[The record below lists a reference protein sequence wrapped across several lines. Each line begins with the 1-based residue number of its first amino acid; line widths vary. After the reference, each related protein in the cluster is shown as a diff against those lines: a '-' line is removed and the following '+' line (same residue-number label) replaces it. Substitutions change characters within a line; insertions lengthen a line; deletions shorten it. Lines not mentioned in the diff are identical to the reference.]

1 MKTSETRETSERG
14 IGERG
19 KETVL
24 SFENKKGEERRG
36 GEGARERRGRK
47 HTSSTK
53 RKEKK
58 KKRGFRNRSLFKIRA
73 VRNNK

>member
-36 GEGARERRGRK
+36 GEGAI
-47 HTSSTK
+47 K
-53 RKEKK
+53 R
-58 KKRGFRNRSLFKIRA
+58 
-73 VRNNK
+73 